1 MDCDEAAEK
10 VMDILNTD
18 FAILRTVKGYQ
29 LKYFFHDKDGYMKET
44 VEMSAGTLPEL
55 FRKITNKET
64 IFCAPAEALIE
75 KLYELLAS
83 RCVSFEL
90 RVWDGNLGP
99 KEKGW
104 SVWLVSPD
112 GEIKFNEMARDKE
125 LTIAV
130 MAALEMFEKALAFQ
144 QWLSD

>member
-1 MDCDEAAEK
+1 MNCDEAAEK
-10 VMDILNTD
+10 VIDILNTD
-18 FAILRTVKGYQ
+18 FAILRIVKGYQ
-29 LKYFFHDKDGYMKET
+29 LKYFFYGKDGRLKEK
-44 VEMSAGTLPEL
+44 VEMSAETLPEL
-55 FRKITNKET
+55 FKKIINKEAV
-64 IFCAPAEALIE
+64 FCAPAEALIE
-75 KLYELLAS
+75 KFYELLAG

-112 GEIKFNEMARDKE
+112 GELRYNEMARGKE
-125 LTIAV
+125 FTAAIT
-130 MAALEMFEKALAFQ
+130 AALEMFEKALAFQ